1 MAEQQKA
8 PFLTHH
14 LELVQHITHTPMSAV
29 SANADVKQCS
39 HPYASLPF
47 LKSHACAQALAMK
60 QMG

>member
-1 MAEQQKA
+1 MAEQHQA
-8 PFLTHH
+8 PLLTHR
-14 LELVQHITHTPMSAV
+14 LELVLHMTHTHMSAV